1 MSRHPYTPEP
11 GDVDACTGCGLPEG
25 NARHHDQPVT
35 TVAQARARVD
45 RRAEVLISDPDRRTI
60 DQALADLARSGR
72 SFSANELRPLLPE
85 GVPGSAVG
93 PRFAAAARRGL
104 IEPTG
109 RYVMST
115 DPATR
120 HRLAEWRGTSST
132 VHAAQGAAQTLIGA

>member
-1 MSRHPYTPEP
+1 MIGRAHPFTPEL

-25 NARHHDQPVT
+25 NARHHDQPAT

-45 RRAEVLISDPDRRTI
+45 ARAAATITDTDRRAI
-60 DQALADLARSGR
+60 DVAIRHVGAAGR
-72 SFSANELRPLLPE
+72 SFSANDLRPLLPD
-85 GVPGSAVG
+85 GILGSAVG
-93 PRFAAAARRGL
+93 PRFVAAARAGL

-120 HRLAEWRGTSST
+120 HRLAEWR
-132 VHAAQGAAQTLIGA
+132 AAQPQTTIGA